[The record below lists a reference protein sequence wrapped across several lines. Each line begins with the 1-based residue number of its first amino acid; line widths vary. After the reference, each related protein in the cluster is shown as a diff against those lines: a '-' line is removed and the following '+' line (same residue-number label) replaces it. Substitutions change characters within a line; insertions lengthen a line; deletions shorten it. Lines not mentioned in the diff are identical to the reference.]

1 MKMKKTLALRNAT
14 VATFQLGMGATK
26 KLIYLLTDIG
36 VKYPGENILSF
47 VRSQLEMFLIKNKN
61 YCYTAISPCLFQQLL
76 YSVDKFAK

>member
-14 VATFQLGMGATK
+14 LATFQPGMGATK

-47 VRSQLEMFLIKNKN
+47 VRSLLEIL
-61 YCYTAISPCLFQQLL
+61 
-76 YSVDKFAK
+76 